1 MLEKSLETHGKT
13 TPELHLLQC
22 LELLHHGDKVS
33 AEKSLKTYTTLMT
46 DLKAKA
52 HPLFLIAR
60 SRLSAD
66 DNEQRALIDKFAEI
80 YPDAVDKV

>member
-1 MLEKSLETHGKT
+1 MLEKSLKTHGKT

-33 AEKSLKTYTTLMT
+33 AEKSLKTYMT

-66 DNEQRALIDKFAEI
+66 GNEQRGLIEKFAEI